1 MWSKP
6 PSTTTPHQHQ
16 GFGNFILTVAW
27 QETRRS
33 EREEKE
39 HGEHMDFNVRVYI
52 FIHFFYFLIITMGG
66 MKDGGDY
73 RGTISGE
80 MK

>member
-6 PSTTTPHQHQ
+6 PTTTTHQHQ
-16 GFGNFILTVAW
+16 CFGNFILTVAW

-52 FIHFFYFLIITMGG
+52 FIHFFIFLLLLWAARRMGEITEV
-66 MKDGGDY
+66 
-73 RGTISGE
+73 I
-80 MK
+80 